1 MDSRSKIL
9 RGQSPN
15 ASHLAALQAADN
27 NLRMVRLSHL
37 HDTPIRRDIILEA
50 YHTHTILQEL
60 LAITDAH
67 VDYTLRS
74 ADMQQGKWLAED
86 PSLTQIQQMLM
97 SR

>member
-1 MDSRSKIL
+1 
-9 RGQSPN
+9 
-15 ASHLAALQAADN
+15 
-27 NLRMVRLSHL
+27 MVRLSHL